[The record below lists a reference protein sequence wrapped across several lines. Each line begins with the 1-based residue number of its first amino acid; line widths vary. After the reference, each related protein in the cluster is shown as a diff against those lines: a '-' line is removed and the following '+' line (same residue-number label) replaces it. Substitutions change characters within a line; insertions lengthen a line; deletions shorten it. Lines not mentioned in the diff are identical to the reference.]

1 MAAVQML
8 AKLSR
13 QRPESHFLAY
23 SINALYWYPLSIE
36 LTQKGILMSTRYKI
50 RQKMFSIG
58 DDFWI
63 ENQEGRRVF
72 KVDGKALRLRKT
84 LIFEDLNG
92 NKLCQIQERWL
103 PIRETMAIDGPDGE
117 QIALVKKALIAPL
130 RDRWSVNVNN
140 APDLTVQGNILDHEY
155 TIKEGWNKVAEVS
168 KRWLSLTDTYGVEI
182 DSGQNDILI
191 LAVAIAIDM
200 MAHDDDDKKPK
211 RSKRTESR

>member
-13 QRPESHFLAY
+13 QRPESRFLAY

-140 APDLTVQGNILDHEY
+140 GPDLIVQGNILDHEY
-155 TIKEGWNKVAEVS
+155 TIKDGWNKVAEVS